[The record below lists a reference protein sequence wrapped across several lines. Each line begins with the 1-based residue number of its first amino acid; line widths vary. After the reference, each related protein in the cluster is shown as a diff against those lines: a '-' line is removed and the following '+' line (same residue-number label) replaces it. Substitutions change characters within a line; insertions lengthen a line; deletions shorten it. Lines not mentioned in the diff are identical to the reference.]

1 MRLINWRVRVVAV
14 DALAVFKDRLPEEA
28 IKDIAARLRDDDDDR
43 YVRESTYRT
52 LKIFYESG
60 IPFPG

>member
-1 MRLINWRVRVVAV
+1 MRVVAV

-28 IKDIAARLRDDDDDR
+28 IKDIAARLRDDDDR

-60 IPFPG
+60 IPLPG